1 MHGEAAGFVGS
12 VRRIVDL
19 WRGTAPAPPS
29 HRGMMESPNATERIA
44 TESAGIDLA
53 GIEPLATEP
62 VVAIEARALSRRYG
76 RAWALAKVDLQVPA
90 GKAVVVAGRN
100 GSGKSTLLRL
110 VAGTLRP
117 DYGTVQVLGAE
128 KRRGLSALVAHHSFT
143 YDALSGLE
151 NLRIAARFLGKPT
164 GRADLL
170 ARLDEVGLAARGDDP
185 VHAYS
190 AGMRK
195 RLSLARALLQETQVL
210 LLDEPYGQLDPP
222 GFALMDHL
230 IDRLRREGKTLLL
243 ASHQV
248 DRTASICDLGLL
260 LEGGRRVWFG
270 PAAGLP
276 DAFRELASPHAMG
289 VAR

>member
-1 MHGEAAGFVGS
+1 M
-12 VRRIVDL
+12 I
-19 WRGTAPAPPS
+19 
-29 HRGMMESPNATERIA
+29 ESPIA
-44 TESAGIDLA
+44 
-53 GIEPLATEP
+53 IEPVGTPPLAVETK
-62 VVAIEARALSRRYG
+62 ALSRRYG
-76 RAWALAKVDLQVPA
+76 RAWALARVDLRVPT
-90 GKAVVVAGRN
+90 GKALVVAGRN

-110 VAGTLRP
+110 IAGTLRP
-117 DYGTVQVLGAE
+117 DYGSVQVLGAE
-128 KRRGLSALVAHHSFT
+128 NRRGLSALVAHHSFT
-143 YDALSGLE
+143 YDTLSGLE

-164 GRADLL
+164 GRSELL
-170 ARLDEVGLAARGDDP
+170 SRLDEVGLAARGDDP

-248 DRTASICDLGLL
+248 DRTAGICDLGLL

-270 PAAGLP
+270 PASGLP
-276 DAFRELASPHAMG
+276 DAFQKLAAPNATG
-289 VAR
+289 VTR